1 MKSKKIRMITY
12 TALFAALTCIAT
24 MIIRIPTPTKGYVN
38 LGDCIVNIS
47 AWILGPAYGAAAAG
61 IGSAFADIMSGYMVY
76 APATLVIKGI
86 MAAVSFGVVAVF
98 SRKKQTSVPV
108 RIMAAVAAELV
119 MAIGYMAFETVMY
132 GSFAT
137 AMLGIPGNIAQGV
150 MGVISSVTIYEAV
163 IKKLPDIKH
172 G

>member
-38 LGDCIVNIS
+38 LGDCLVNIS

-61 IGSAFADIMSGYMVY
+61 IGSAFADIMSGYMVF
-76 APATLVIKGI
+76 APATLVIKAL
-86 MAAVSFGVVAVF
+86 MAVVSFGVMAAF
-98 SRKKQTSVPV
+98 SRKGHSSFPV
-108 RIMAAVAAELV
+108 RIMAAVSAELV
-119 MAIGYMAFETVMY
+119 MAIGYMSFETVMY

-150 MGVISSVTIYEAV
+150 MGVISSVVIYEAV
-163 IKKLPDIKH
+163 IRKLPDIKH

>member
-1 MKSKKIRMITY
+1 
-12 TALFAALTCIAT
+12 
-24 MIIRIPTPTKGYVN
+24 
-38 LGDCIVNIS
+38 
-47 AWILGPAYGAAAAG
+47 
-61 IGSAFADIMSGYMVY
+61 MVY
-76 APATLVIKGI
+76 LIKRRRGNL
-86 MAAVSFGVVAVF
+86 
-98 SRKKQTSVPV
+98 K
-108 RIMAAVAAELV
+108 AVAAELV